1 MKKVSLSI
9 IFFLILIFQSLI
21 PSWATQ
27 QEILE
32 LREGIRN
39 TTQRVQNQLHDHPD
53 ARSVIILGP
62 TGSGK
67 STLINLLANKP
78 FTSQQAN
85 IGFRV
90 HTNEPLPDFN
100 IGDGNIVGTRF
111 PSAWFD
117 HQNNAIFWD
126 CPGFGDPRGAKAD
139 IVNAFS
145 IHQLFKPNIKIV
157 LTVEEPLLT
166 INRATGFLKLLNELT
181 NLFPDNQQINQ
192 SLAIIVSKQNEA
204 HNIPGYLEHQ
214 ILPLT
219 QQDQIELT
227 QPVRN
232 LLEFLVAH
240 PERIS
245 SFPKANGL
253 GIYNPNMQMVRQS
266 INSAN
271 YIENPRPNIRVG
283 GDALLYIDSLGK
295 SQNHYIAE
303 YMKNNGHITIIDYCN
318 NLVSDQPDLPLIN
331 RFKSLGRDLRD
342 IQNIVVPQNPNLF
355 PERLNAI
362 FCNNFNVANIRATIE
377 NLGFLRTMR
386 NNITYDTADW
396 TNALLPTIGRI
407 QELTNNLETKKDIQE
422 LRNNFQNLAL
432 INQEL
437 TRSIQES
444 RNNFSLLKEETIS
457 QVVRSIPTGS
467 ILPFAGVNSPDG
479 WLMCSGQ
486 IVSCNEFSNLYDII
500 GRTYTPINHNPPIG
514 ENLFCVPDMRGRVPV
529 GVDDGSNRVTL
540 NNTLGANDGK
550 EKHQLT
556 INEIPPHSHSLRL
569 DCYHDRHVSAGSHC
583 GGINHTKDFTT
594 SLEGGGQSH
603 NNMQPYLVLNYII
616 KH

>member
-1 MKKVSLSI
+1 MKKLLLSI
-9 IFFLILIFQSLI
+9 FFFLILIFQSFI

-53 ARSVIILGP
+53 ARSVIVLGK

-67 STLINLLANKP
+67 STLINLLASKP
-78 FTSQQAN
+78 FTSQQAD

-90 HTNEPLPDFN
+90 HTDDPLPDFN

-111 PSAWFD
+111 PCAWFD
-117 HQNNAIFWD
+117 HQNNAVFWD

-157 LTVEEPLLT
+157 LTIQEQHLILD
-166 INRATGFLKLLNELT
+166 RATGFLKLLNELT

-192 SLAIIVSKQNEA
+192 GLSIIVSKQNEA
-204 HNIPGYLEHQ
+204 NNIPGYLERQ

-219 QQDQIELT
+219 QQDQVELT

-271 YIENPRPNIRVG
+271 YIENPRPNIRVS

-295 SQNHYIAE
+295 SLNQYIAK

-318 NLVSDQPDLPLIN
+318 SLMSDQPDLPLIN

-342 IQNIVVPQNPNLF
+342 IQNLVVPQNPNVF

-362 FCNNFNVANIRATIE
+362 FGNNFNVSDIRTTIE
-377 NLGFLRTMR
+377 NLGFLGKMR
-386 NNITYDTADW
+386 NNITFYTADW

-407 QELTNNLETKKDIQE
+407 QELTNELERKKEIQDLKNTFQNLTLINQGLTRDLQDSK
-422 LRNNFQNLAL
+422 NNFQNLTVANQGLTREIQDLKNNFQNLTVANQGLTRDLQDSKNNFQNLNKEANELLAVRTQERDLLRKMWIKDGAHLRHYWHKGNKNENWHIDYTDIDEAIVGTGSQGQITRQQIIDL
-432 INQEL
+432 IN
-437 TRSIQES
+437 SDPY
-444 RNNFSLLKEETIS
+444 NNGKPNPYITLL
-457 QVVRSIPTGS
+457 
-467 ILPFAGVNSPDG
+467 
-479 WLMCSGQ
+479 
-486 IVSCNEFSNLYDII
+486 
-500 GRTYTPINHNPPIG
+500 H
-514 ENLFCVPDMRGRVPV
+514 
-529 GVDDGSNRVTL
+529 
-540 NNTLGANDGK
+540 
-550 EKHQLT
+550 
-556 INEIPPHSHSLRL
+556 
-569 DCYHDRHVSAGSHC
+569 RHR
-583 GGINHTKDFTT
+583 
-594 SLEGGGQSH
+594 
-603 NNMQPYLVLNYII
+603 
-616 KH
+616 